1 MERVEKEGKVEK
13 MEKQAGEKRRPR
25 GLGHTAEEKCQA
37 VLTLWTE
44 RRKPGEICRELGVAW
59 GVLQQWQDRA
69 MEGMLLSLQPR
80 VTVERGVALSP
91 RLAVL
96 LEKKSRVGLLRG
108 IDKRLKRLQKSIPP
122 ETPISTEKP

>member
-1 MERVEKEGKVEK
+1 MEKIEKVEK
-13 MEKQAGEKRRPR
+13 PTEEKRKRK
-25 GLGHTAEEKCQA
+25 GLGHTAQEKCQV

-44 RRKPGEICRELGVAW
+44 RRKPGEICREFGVAW

-69 MEGMLLSLQPR
+69 MEGMLLALQPR

-96 LEKKSRVGLLRG
+96 LEKKSRAGLLRG
-108 IDKRLKRLQKSIPP
+108 IDKRLKRLQKSRPGSEPP
-122 ETPISTEKP
+122 GVPAEKK

>member
-1 MERVEKEGKVEK
+1 MEKVEKEGKVEK

-44 RRKPGEICRELGVAW
+44 RRKPGEICREMGVAW

-69 MEGMLLSLQPR
+69 MEGMLLALQPR
-80 VTVERGVALSP
+80 VAVERGVALSP

-96 LEKKSRVGLLRG
+96 LEKKSRAGLLWG
-108 IDKRLKRLQKSIPP
+108 IDKRLKRLQQSIPP
-122 ETPISTEKP
+122 GTSLPAEKK

>member
-1 MERVEKEGKVEK
+1 MEKIEKVEK
-13 MEKQAGEKRRPR
+13 PAEEKRKRR

-44 RRKPGEICRELGVAW
+44 RRKPGEICREMGVAW
-59 GVLQQWQDRA
+59 NVLQQWQDRA
-69 MEGMLLSLQPR
+69 MEGMLLALQPR

-96 LEKKSRVGLLRG
+96 LEKKSRAGLLRG

-122 ETPISTEKP
+122 EMPISTEKN

>member
-25 GLGHTAEEKCQA
+25 GLGHTAQEKCQA

-59 GVLQQWQDRA
+59 NVLQQWQDRA
-69 MEGMLLSLQPR
+69 MEGMLLGVAAR

-96 LEKKSRVGLLRG
+96 LEKKSRAGFSGDRQEIEAAAEEHPGVAACAR
-108 IDKRLKRLQKSIPP
+108 R
-122 ETPISTEKP
+122 EN

>member
-1 MERVEKEGKVEK
+1 MEKVEKEGKVEK
-13 MEKQAGEKRRPR
+13 MEKQVGEKRRPR
-25 GLGHTAEEKCQA
+25 GLGHPAEAKCRA

-59 GVLQQWQDRA
+59 NVLQQWQDRA
-69 MEGMLLSLQPR
+69 MEGMLLALQPR

-96 LEKKSRVGLLRG
+96 LEKKSRAGLLWG
-108 IDKRLKRLQKSIPP
+108 IDKRLKRLQQSIPP
-122 ETPISTEKP
+122 ETPLPAEKK